1 MVIGATILTILSFQ
15 EVASENESGW
25 ESMWEKYKC
34 SIPVDFIDGNST
46 DTGASCGG
54 IRDDFDSVFRD
65 PVTGDMPWPGTIF
78 GLTVIATWYWCTDQV
93 RAQPRAPLARFCTT
107 CSI

>member
-1 MVIGATILTILSFQ
+1 
-15 EVASENESGW
+15 
-25 ESMWEKYKC
+25 MWEKYKC
-34 SIPVDFIDGNST
+34 SIPEDFIDGNST

-93 RAQPRAPLARFCTT
+93 RAKIVQNLKFNQLLLSKYFSNRTEPTKKWLVFKHWVWIVTL
-107 CSI
+107 I